1 MIVTRI
7 PAGHCSKKRTSSV
20 RPRLFSTM
28 LPALRTLFCR
38 SFHVSYIPQACVAP
52 NDEYR
57 TPYAPVLTIEQAT
70 VHPHLRE
77 RGVVRR
83 INDRFL
89 GEFDVPGFT
98 LCFSQH
104 PPRPL
109 RDVPNYPSTMNWCC
123 ANTWVIRRDR
133 SCGVRPHWA
142 MKPPSTG
149 IGSPVT

>member
-1 MIVTRI
+1 
-7 PAGHCSKKRTSSV
+7 
-20 RPRLFSTM
+20 M
-28 LPALRTLFCR
+28 LPARRTLFCR

-70 VHPHLRE
+70 VHPYLHE

-98 LCFSQH
+98 LRFSQH

-109 RDVPNYPSTMNWCC
+109 HDAPNQARTMNWS
-123 ANTWVIRRDR
+123 ARIPGLSV
-133 SCGVRPHWA
+133 A
-142 MKPPSTG
+142 
-149 IGSPVT
+149 IGLAA